1 MAPNL
6 PTAALTPC
14 AKPRTRVGKASAGMM
29 KVVGLAPK
37 LKKNCGYVS
46 CFFFGEEGG
55 GAGDIGV
62 FYLEEGEAD
71 EFAGGA
77 DVVVAPGENGK

>member
-1 MAPNL
+1 
-6 PTAALTPC
+6 
-14 AKPRTRVGKASAGMM
+14 M

-46 CFFFGEEGG
+46 CFFLVKRGE
-55 GAGDIGV
+55 AGDIGV